1 MKQHENYLKAFT
13 KIFRKIDKDN
23 DGVLNEQEF
32 MKLVEKEFGQYF
44 VCSKD
49 EISYFLQELDPFNTQ
64 KITFSQMV

>member
-1 MKQHENYLKAFT
+1 LKQHENYLKAFT